1 MNKYTLAAVLLALLA
16 AAAILTVIVTGN
28 DDQTGIEIDEDDY
41 ISFSSEDYGRITVS
55 SYDKKAELFLSK
67 AITDDDRDG
76 DGTSTIDSCLKYI
89 SNDAKDGNRL
99 YEAILDFIHNEVG
112 YVKDSVLYDSFDWAA
127 YPVETLYHS
136 AGDCEDLVILTVALL
151 DRAGYEC
158 GIALFKDH
166 AVAMV
171 VLEDIIR
178 TDDQS
183 YIIIEEDGK
192 TYWCLEMTQDCEIG
206 RTLDKYDLEGV
217 KAFKTIHNFK
227 NQLRDLA

>member
-28 DDQTGIEIDEDDY
+28 DDQTRIEIDEDDY

-99 YEAILDFIHNEVG
+99 YEAILDFIHNEVE

-151 DRAGYEC
+151 DRDGYDC
-158 GIALFKDH
+158 GIALFKGH
-166 AVAMV
+166 AVAM
-171 VLEDIIR
+171 LALDEMSADGQDNIIV
-178 TDDQS
+178 
-183 YIIIEEDGK
+183 EKDGK
-192 TYWCLEMTQDCEIG
+192 TYWCLETTENCGIG
-206 RTLDKYDLEGV
+206 
-217 KAFKTIHNFK
+217 
-227 NQLRDLA
+227 